1 MQTDVELFDSEL
13 LIMSNMQICVS
24 EWLRNDYGQVYAS
37 LCDAFEKSGLKW
49 QVLTHTKEVWARDY
63 MPLHLGDGK
72 YVTFN
77 FSPDYLSGNSSKYC
91 TDQKLVI
98 ETLDIDVVA
107 HLNIVLDGG
116 NVVRCGDKT
125 IMTDKIFSENP
136 NIRPV
141 KLIDMIEKTLDT
153 ELILIPWDM
162 EEPYG
167 HADGMVAYLG
177 GKKLLLN
184 NYGQMGKDAEPI
196 RERLHKI
203 LDAHFDVKE
212 LSYSGRL
219 RKDAWCYLNYV
230 ETPNIVIIP
239 GLSKDLDC
247 ENDQSAKTEFINL
260 FPNKEIIQIYALP
273 LISKGG
279 ALHCVTWELN
289 KN

>member
-49 QVLTHTKEVWARDY
+49 QVLTQTKEVWARDY

-77 FSPDYLSGNSSKYC
+77 FSPDYLAGNSSKYC

-162 EEPYG
+162 
-167 HADGMVAYLG
+167 
-177 GKKLLLN
+177 
-184 NYGQMGKDAEPI
+184 
-196 RERLHKI
+196 
-203 LDAHFDVKE
+203 
-212 LSYSGRL
+212 
-219 RKDAWCYLNYV
+219 
-230 ETPNIVIIP
+230 
-239 GLSKDLDC
+239 
-247 ENDQSAKTEFINL
+247 
-260 FPNKEIIQIYALP
+260 
-273 LISKGG
+273 
-279 ALHCVTWELN
+279 
-289 KN
+289 